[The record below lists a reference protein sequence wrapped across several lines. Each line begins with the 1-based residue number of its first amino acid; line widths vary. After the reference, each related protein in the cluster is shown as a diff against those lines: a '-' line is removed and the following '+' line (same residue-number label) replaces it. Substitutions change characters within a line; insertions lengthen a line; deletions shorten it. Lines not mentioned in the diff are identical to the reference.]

1 MSLIAELKRRNV
13 FRVGV
18 AYAIVGWLLIE
29 ITATTFPILKLPDWS
44 VTLVT
49 ALVLIGFPLALIV
62 AWAFELTPEGIKRE
76 TDVDPAE
83 SVRHST
89 GRKFDFAIIGLLVI
103 AVVYFAVDKFVLE
116 AEPEQAVVTTD
127 SIPAAEPVA
136 REKSIR
142 SLAVLPLEN
151 LSGDPDQ
158 EYFSDGM
165 TDALIAELGK
175 IRALRVISR
184 QSVMRY
190 KGTDKSMPQIAQEL
204 GVGAVIEGSVLHS
217 EGRVRITAQL
227 IGTGPERHL
236 WANNYDRDLRD
247 ILILLSEVAGAI
259 AGEIQVTLTP
269 EEETRLGSTR
279 PVNPEAHEA
288 YLKGRY
294 YWNQFT
300 KEGWNKALDYHKEA
314 IAKDP
319 RFALAYVGLAEAYNL
334 SGSWYGDLPPQEAYR
349 LARAA
354 AEKALEIDDTLAEAH
369 TELGFAQFAYA
380 WDWAGAE
387 REFRRGIQLDP
398 NSAIT
403 HNKYAVF
410 LNAMGR
416 FEEAK
421 TEISRTLELNPLAP
435 IAYVDLGMSY
445 FYSGQYGKAR
455 EQALKAAELDP
466 DFHPAYEVLG
476 MAFLRE
482 GMSEQAVDAFRRAVQ
497 LSNDHPDKVGDL
509 GYAYAV
515 SGKTEEARNLLRKL
529 KRLQSKGHV
538 SVAIAK
544 VHAGLGE
551 KDLAFASLERAIEEG
566 NPSVVGGLNVDSTLD
581 ALRSDPRFADLRRR
595 MNFPDS

>member
-1 MSLIAELKRRNV
+1 
-13 FRVGV
+13 
-18 AYAIVGWLLIE
+18 
-29 ITATTFPILKLPDWS
+29 
-44 VTLVT
+44 
-49 ALVLIGFPLALIV
+49 
-62 AWAFELTPEGIKRE
+62 
-76 TDVDPAE
+76 
-83 SVRHST
+83 
-89 GRKFDFAIIGLLVI
+89 
-103 AVVYFAVDKFVLE
+103 
-116 AEPEQAVVTTD
+116 
-127 SIPAAEPVA
+127 
-136 REKSIR
+136 
-142 SLAVLPLEN
+142 VLPLEN
-151 LSGDPDQ
+151 LSGDPEQ

-165 TDALIAELGK
+165 TEALIAELGK

-236 WANNYDRDLRD
+236 WANNYDRDLSD

-300 KEGWNKALDYHKEA
+300 REGWNRAIDYHKEA

-319 RFALAYVGLAEAYNL
+319 GFALPYVGLAEAYNL
-334 SGSWYGDLPPQEAYR
+334 SGSWYGDRPPQEAYR

-369 TELGFAQFAYA
+369 TELGFAQFVYA

-398 NSAIT
+398 NSAMARG
-403 HNKYAVF
+403 KYAVF
-410 LNAMGR
+410 LHAMGR

-445 FYSGQYGKAR
+445 FHLGQYGKAR

-466 DFHPAYEVLG
+466 DFPPTYEPLG
-476 MAFLRE
+476 MAFWRE
-482 GMSEQAVDAFRRAVQ
+482 GMPEQAIDAFRRAMQ
-497 LSNDHPDKVGDL
+497 LSNDNPDQIGDL
-509 GYAYAV
+509 GYAYAA
-515 SGKTEEARNLLRKL
+515 SGRTEEARNLLRKL

-538 SVAIAK
+538 AVAIAK

-551 KDLAFASLERAIEEG
+551 KDLAFASLEGAIEEG
-566 NPSVVGGLNVDSTLD
+566 NPSVVFLNVDWALD
-581 ALRSDPRFADLRRR
+581 SLRSDPRFADLLRR
-595 MNFPDS
+595 MNFPGS

>member
-13 FRVGV
+13 FRVGA
-18 AYAIVGWLLIE
+18 AYAIVGWLLLE
-29 ITATTFPILKLPDWS
+29 VASVILPALHLPDWAL
-44 VTLVT
+44 TL
-49 ALVLIGFPLALIV
+49 LVVFVVAGFPLALIV
-62 AWAFELTPEGIKRE
+62 AWAFELTPEGLKRE
-76 TDVDPAE
+76 AEVDRTE
-83 SVRHST
+83 STTHVT
-89 GRKFDFAIIGLLVI
+89 GRKLDFAIIGLLAI
-103 AVVYFAVDKFVLE
+103 AVVYFAVDKFVLK
-116 AEPEQAVVTTD
+116 AGPEPVEVATEQA
-127 SIPAAEPVA
+127 PAEEPIV
-136 REKSIR
+136 REKTIR

-151 LSGDPDQ
+151 LSGDPEQ

-165 TDALIAELGK
+165 TEALIAELGK

-236 WANNYDRDLRD
+236 WANNYDRDLSD

-269 EEETRLGSTR
+269 EEETRLGSAR

-300 KEGWNKALDYHKEA
+300 REGWKRALDYHKEA

-319 RFALAYVGLAEAYNL
+319 GFALPYVGLAEAYNL
-334 SGSWYGDLPPQEAYR
+334 SGSWYGDRPPQEAYR

-369 TELGFAQFAYA
+369 TELGLGQFVYA

-387 REFRRGIQLDP
+387 REFRSGIQLDP
-398 NSAIT
+398 NSAMAR
-403 HNKYAVF
+403 NKYAVF
-410 LNAMGR
+410 LMAMRR

-421 TEISRTLELNPLAP
+421 TEMSRTLELNPLSP
-435 IAYVDLGMSY
+435 IAYVDLGYLY
-445 FYSGQYGKAR
+445 FFSGQYGKAR

-466 DFHPAYEVLG
+466 DFPPTYEVLG
-476 MAFLRE
+476 IAFWRE
-482 GMSEQAVDAFRRAVQ
+482 GMPEQAIDAFRRAVQ
-497 LSNDHPDKVGDL
+497 LSNDNPNQIGDL

-515 SGKTEEARNLLRKL
+515 SGRTEEARNLLRKL

-551 KDLAFASLERAIEEG
+551 KDLAFASLEGAIEEG
-566 NPSVVGGLNVDSTLD
+566 NPSVVWLNVNWALDS
-581 ALRSDPRFADLRRR
+581 LRSDPRFDDLLRR
-595 MNFPDS
+595 MNFPGS

>member
-1 MSLIAELKRRNV
+1 VVAAWLILQLTDVLSELMELESD
-13 FRVGV
+13 VGK
-18 AYAIVGWLLIE
+18 IVIILLVVGFI
-29 ITATTFPILKLPDWS
+29 P
-44 VTLVT
+44 
-49 ALVLIGFPLALIV
+49 ALVF
-62 AWAFELTPEGIKRE
+62 AWAFELTPQGIKRE
-76 TDVDPAE
+76 TAVDPGE
-83 SVRHST
+83 SITRHT
-89 GRKFDFAIIGLLVI
+89 GRKLDFAIIGLLAI
-103 AVVYFAVDKFVLE
+103 ALIFVVVDNYVLE

-127 SIPAAEPVA
+127 SIPAAEPFA

-236 WANNYDRDLRD
+236 WANNYDRDLSD
-247 ILILLSEVAGAI
+247 ILILLSEVARAI

-294 YWNQFT
+294 IWDQFT
-300 KEGWNKALDYHKEA
+300 REGWNRALDYHKEA
-314 IAKDP
+314 IANDP
-319 RFALAYVGLAEAYNL
+319 GFALPYVGLAEAYNL
-334 SGSWYGDLPPQEAYR
+334 SGSWYGDRPPQEAHR

-369 TELGFAQFAYA
+369 TELGFAQFIYA

-398 NSAIT
+398 NSARARG
-403 HNKYAVF
+403 KYAVF
-410 LNAMGR
+410 LHAMGR

-421 TEISRTLELNPLAP
+421 LEINRALELNPLSP
-435 IAYVDLGMSY
+435 IAYADLGMGY
-445 FYSGQYGKAR
+445 FHSGQYGKAR

-466 DFHPAYEVLG
+466 DFPPTYEVLG
-476 MAFLRE
+476 QAFWRE
-482 GMSEQAVDAFRRAVQ
+482 GMPEKAIDAFRKAVQ
-497 LSNDHPDKVGDL
+497 LSNENPDQVGDL

-515 SGKTEEARNLLRKL
+515 SGRTEEARNLLRKL

-538 SVAIAK
+538 AVAIAK

-551 KDLAFASLERAIEEG
+551 KDLAFASLEGAIEEG
-566 NPSVVGGLNVDSTLD
+566 NPSVVFLNVDWALD
-581 ALRSDPRFADLRRR
+581 SLRSDPRFAEFLRR
-595 MNFPDS
+595 MNFPGS

>member
-1 MSLIAELKRRNV
+1 
-13 FRVGV
+13 
-18 AYAIVGWLLIE
+18 
-29 ITATTFPILKLPDWS
+29 
-44 VTLVT
+44 
-49 ALVLIGFPLALIV
+49 
-62 AWAFELTPEGIKRE
+62 
-76 TDVDPAE
+76 
-83 SVRHST
+83 
-89 GRKFDFAIIGLLVI
+89 
-103 AVVYFAVDKFVLE
+103 VDKFVLE
-116 AEPEQAVVTTD
+116 QAEVATESV
-127 SIPAAEPVA
+127 PAAEPVA

-151 LSGDPDQ
+151 LSGDPEQ

-227 IGTGPERHL
+227 IGTSPERHL
-236 WANNYDRDLRD
+236 WANNYDRDLSD

-300 KEGWNKALDYHKEA
+300 KEGWNRALDYHQEA
-314 IAKDP
+314 IAEDP
-319 RFALAYVGLAEAYNL
+319 GFALPYVGLAEAYNL
-334 SGSWYGDLPPQEAYR
+334 SGTWHGDRPPQEAYR

-369 TELGFAQFAYA
+369 TELGFAQFVYA

-387 REFRRGIQLDP
+387 REFRSGIQLDP
-398 NSAIT
+398 NSAMAP
-403 HNKYAVF
+403 NKYAVF
-410 LNAMGR
+410 LHAMGR

-421 TEISRTLELNPLAP
+421 AEMSRTLELNPLSP
-435 IAYVDLGMSY
+435 IAYVDQAVNYLGL
-445 FYSGQYGKAR
+445 GQYGKAR
-455 EQALKAAELDP
+455 EQASKAAELDP
-466 DFHPAYEVLG
+466 DFPPAYGILG
-476 MAFLRE
+476 FAFWRE
-482 GMSEQAVDAFRRAVQ
+482 GKPEQASEALRKAVE
-497 LSNDHPDKVGDL
+497 LSNDHPDRIGDL
-509 GYAYAV
+509 GYVYAA
-515 SGKTEEARNLLRKL
+515 SGRTEEARKLLREL
-529 KRLQSKGHV
+529 KREQAPGHV
-538 SVAIAK
+538 SIAIAK

-551 KDLAFASLERAIEEG
+551 NDLAFASLEEAIEEG
-566 NPSVVGGLNVDSTLD
+566 NPSVVWLNFQFGFDP
-581 ALRSDPRFADLRRR
+581 LRSDPRFAEVLRRI
-595 MNFPDS
+595 NYPGS